1 MNSLHDVDNKFGLY
15 KETYMEPASR
25 ERKRQSSFQMAEQA
39 MSEEMANESLL
50 MKHALKSQLKR
61 RRESISTT
69 RHRPASIEP
78 RQTKSSILQRTDTKD
93 EHWDPHIDAFDIL
106 RAKLNGITRSMQELH
121 VQELF
126 YDELSIK
133 RKKERMAPHL
143 RRLSLVDSH
152 ESQTSAGHRRIRSH
166 GYLEVS
172 ASDRE
177 EQEIS
182 WDNFNTSFDANDTT
196 DEEEETRTVASPNL
210 TALFVTTN
218 NLIHSR
224 LDELSETASVQSE
237 HEDTSALEWRKQFL
251 SLVTL
256 CIHQSEELEKLS
268 VEVLHAE
275 QRVRELMFLNQ
286 SIHEQF
292 YEREKQY
299 EERIRECQEVAKQ
312 QLLMIDSLEELTADI
327 DMKIESTQRRRGMH
341 REDAL
346 RKLEGIHDDDA
357 LNAEGYHIEEED
369 DEEVHRWDFSKPIA
383 DILQLEEKQDIVQ
396 KMRWDIGMFVGGGVG
411 TGHVIHAF
419 EDHLNGIDLMIAGSG
434 TTSEPVYEI
443 SQDEQSNVISP
454 NIRHIRFHQH
464 QYVLHITD
472 KDKQTRFTLLPKSL
486 WVPDQE
492 ASTCQFQSCSARFS
506 LFVRRH
512 HCRRCGQVICQRH
525 SSNRLPLFSSNGQF
539 EWSRVCDGCFQDLI
553 IVQQK

>member
-15 KETYMEPASR
+15 KETYMEPAFR

-69 RHRPASIEP
+69 RRRPASIEP
-78 RQTKSSILQRTDTKD
+78 RQTKSSILQRTETKD

-133 RKKERMAPHL
+133 RKKERIAPHL

-152 ESQTSAGHRRIRSH
+152 ESRTSAGHRRIRSH

-182 WDNFNTSFDANDTT
+182 WDNFNASFDANDTT
-196 DEEEETRTVASPNL
+196 DEEETRTIASPNL

-237 HEDTSALEWRKQFL
+237 HEDTSVLEWRKQFL

-357 LNAEGYHIEEED
+357 LDAEGYHIEEED
-369 DEEVHRWDFSKPIA
+369 DEEVHRWDFSKSIA

-411 TGHVIHAF
+411 TGHVIHTF
-419 EDHLNGIDLMIAGSG
+419 EDHLNGIDLMIAGRG
-434 TTSEPVYEI
+434 TTSEPVYEV

-512 HCRRCGQVICQRH
+512 HCRRCGHVICQRH